1 MKLLGYNFSVAVWVG
16 FNGLFG
22 TAVQTGVVMVIYLE
36 DAVRRKVASAGPL
49 TIEGLREA
57 VMEGALLRL
66 RPKVMTVA
74 TVVAGLLPIMWSTRT
89 GAEVMKPLATPVL
102 GGMVSSLLHVLIVTP
117 VIFTTIR
124 ERELRRVATEG
135 SADTDSST

>member
-1 MKLLGYNFSVAVWVG
+1 MG
-16 FNGLFG
+16 FIALFG

-36 DAVRRKVASAGPL
+36 EAVERKRVTMGGL
-49 TIEGLREA
+49 TVQGLREA

-66 RPKVMTVA
+66 RPKIMTVS

-117 VIFTTIR
+117 VIFTWLR
-124 ERELRRVATEG
+124 ESELSRKRTAP
-135 SADTDSST
+135 AA